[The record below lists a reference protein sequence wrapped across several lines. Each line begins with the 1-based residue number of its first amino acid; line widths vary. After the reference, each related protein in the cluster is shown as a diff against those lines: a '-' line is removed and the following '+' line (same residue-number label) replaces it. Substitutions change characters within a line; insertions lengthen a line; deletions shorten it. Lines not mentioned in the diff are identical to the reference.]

1 MSEAKT
7 YRTFREK
14 VFKPH
19 DRVTRIENAVG
30 TGQPDVNICV
40 DGVESWVEIKSPQ
53 EPVRPTT
60 KLFGSNHKLL
70 LSQRNWMLEQRN
82 AKGRA
87 WVLIET
93 DKRWMLISHLHG
105 DAINDRTVSGLIAIS
120 DWLATKPVMRPD
132 WEALR
137 EALKR

>member
-1 MSEAKT
+1 MSETNT
-7 YRTFREK
+7 YKTFRTK
-14 VFKPH
+14 VFRPR

-40 DGVESWVEIKSPQ
+40 DGVESWVEIKSPT

-93 DKRWMLISHLHG
+93 DKRWMLISHVHA
-105 DAINDRTVSGLIAIS
+105 DSVNDRTVSGLMAVS
-120 DWLATKPVMRPD
+120 SWLATKPVTKND

-137 EALKR
+137 EVLKR